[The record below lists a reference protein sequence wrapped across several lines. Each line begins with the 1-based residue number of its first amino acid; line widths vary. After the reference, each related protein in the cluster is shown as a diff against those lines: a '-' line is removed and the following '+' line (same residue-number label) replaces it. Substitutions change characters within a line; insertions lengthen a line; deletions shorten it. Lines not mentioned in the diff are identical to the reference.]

1 MEDICV
7 MKKIKLLTIAVCAA
21 AIIALCGST
30 VTMVSAAQAP
40 DFSAPSVVLAD
51 AGTGTV
57 LFEHNGKEHR
67 PIASMVKIM
76 TLLLV
81 FENAESGN
89 ISYDEKITVS
99 EIAASMGGSQA
110 FLDAHDEYLCNDLIK
125 SIVVA
130 SANDSCVALAERIAG
145 SVEGFVA
152 CMNEKAADLGMNDT
166 NFVNCTGLPAPNQYS
181 CAYDAAIMF
190 SNLIK
195 HERYFDYAN
204 VWMFDFHHPSGRDT
218 VLTNTNKMIRS
229 YEGCDGGKTGFTNE
243 AMYCLS
249 ATAKRGDTRLIGVI
263 TGADTSKNRNAEMS
277 KLFDFGFANYSTK
290 QVIFA
295 GQELAER
302 LEVPSSKEKS
312 TGIAPAADGFYLT
325 ERGAEKEISYV
336 CEYDEIALPLAAG
349 SKIGR
354 IKAIADGVTV
364 AESDLVTT
372 GDLNKMT
379 YFDIVGELVKGM

>member
-1 MEDICV
+1 
-7 MKKIKLLTIAVCAA
+7 MKKIKLFTIAVCAA
-21 AIIALCGST
+21 AIIALCGYT
-30 VTMVSAAQAP
+30 VPIASAAQAP
-40 DFSAPSVVLAD
+40 EFDVPSVLLAD

-57 LFEHNGKEHR
+57 LFEQNAKEHR

-81 FENAESGN
+81 FENAENGN
-89 ISYDEKITVS
+89 LSYDEEITVS
-99 EIAASMGGSQA
+99 ENAASMGGSQA
-110 FLDAHDEYLCNDLIK
+110 FLDAHAAYLCDDLIK

-145 SVEGFVA
+145 SVDGFVA
-152 CMNEKAADLGMNDT
+152 RMNEKAAQLGMNDS

-190 SNLIK
+190 DELIK
-195 HERYFDYAN
+195 HERYFDYAD

-263 TGADTSKNRNAEMS
+263 TGADTSKHRNAEMS
-277 KLFDFGFANYSTK
+277 ELFDFGFANYSTK
-290 QVIFA
+290 QVIFG
-295 GQELAER
+295 GQELPER
-302 LEVPSSKEKS
+302 LEVASSRERS
-312 TGIAPAADGFYLT
+312 VGVAPARDGFYLT
-325 ERGAEKEISYV
+325 ERGQEKDVSFI
-336 CEYDEIALPLAAG
+336 CEYDEISLPLASG
-349 SKIGR
+349 SVVGR
-354 IKAIADGVTV
+354 IKAVADGVTV

-379 YFDIVGELVKGM
+379 YFDIVGELIKGM

>member
-1 MEDICV
+1 
-7 MKKIKLLTIAVCAA
+7 
-21 AIIALCGST
+21 
-30 VTMVSAAQAP
+30 
-40 DFSAPSVVLAD
+40 
-51 AGTGTV
+51 
-57 LFEHNGKEHR
+57 
-67 PIASMVKIM
+67 
-76 TLLLV
+76 
-81 FENAESGN
+81 
-89 ISYDEKITVS
+89 
-99 EIAASMGGSQA
+99 
-110 FLDAHDEYLCNDLIK
+110 
-125 SIVVA
+125 
-130 SANDSCVALAERIAG
+130 
-145 SVEGFVA
+145 
-152 CMNEKAADLGMNDT
+152 MNEKAADLGMNDT

-249 ATAKRGDTRLIGVI
+249 ATAKRDDTRLIGVI